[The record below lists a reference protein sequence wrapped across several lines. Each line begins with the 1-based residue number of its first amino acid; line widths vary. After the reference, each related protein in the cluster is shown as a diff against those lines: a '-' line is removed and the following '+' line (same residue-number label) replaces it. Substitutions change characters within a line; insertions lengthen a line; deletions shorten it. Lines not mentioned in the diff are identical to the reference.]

1 MSKSFVVRVLAAW
14 LVFASFATHAAGLG
28 DLRVLSALGEPLR
41 AEIDIV
47 ELTSAERDSLNVRIA
62 SSEAFRKAGI
72 EFNPALIGV
81 KLSIQRRDGKP
92 VILVTTKDRVNEP
105 FLEML
110 VELEW
115 ASGRLVRD
123 YTVLLDPPTP
133 SCV

>member
-47 ELTSAERDSLNVRIA
+47 ALTPNERDSLSVRVA
-62 SSEAFRKAGI
+62 SSEAFREAGI

-92 VILVTTKDRVNEP
+92 VILVTTNDRVNRITSYN
-105 FLEML
+105 
-110 VELEW
+110 VC
-115 ASGRLVRD
+115 
-123 YTVLLDPPTP
+123 YTKLLR
-133 SCV
+133 